1 MDLFDLVTALA
12 EQSIAL
18 VLAMVVIYWNRK
30 DGKEH
35 AARERDDKL
44 LLVKVLQEN
53 TQILTE
59 LKTLVQRL
67 NGGK

>member
-1 MDLFDLVTALA
+1 MDLIEFITALA

-18 VLAMVVIYWNRK
+18 VLAIVVIYWNRK
-30 DGKEH
+30 DAKEH
-35 AARERDDKL
+35 TARERDDKL

-67 NGGK
+67 NGK

>member
-1 MDLFDLVTALA
+1 MDIADLITALA

-30 DGKEH
+30 DAKEH
-35 AARERDDKL
+35 TARERDDKL

-67 NGGK
+67 NGK

>member
-1 MDLFDLVTALA
+1 MDLIEFITALA

-18 VLAMVVIYWNRK
+18 VLAIVVIYWNRK
-30 DGKEH
+30 DAKEY

-44 LLVKVLQEN
+44 LLVRVLQEN
-53 TQILTE
+53 TQVLTE

-67 NGGK
+67 NGK